1 MTFESQHKPFMER
14 DPSMS
19 DSCFKASDQSVIGH
33 RGFAMDFPNGYSV
46 SVQWG
51 WMCYCSNRNTFA
63 SHKER
68 LNSSFDSNTA
78 EVMIMWKGDGVS
90 PESFPQG
97 LAERWQG
104 FFDGSGV
111 ASDLSPDFV
120 AKFLSDVAYLTDGP
134 I

>member
-33 RGFAMDFPNGYSV
+33 RGFAMEFPNGYSV

-51 WMCYCSNRNTFA
+51 WMCYCSNRNVFA

>member
-1 MTFESQHKPFMER
+1 
-14 DPSMS
+14 MS

-33 RGFAMDFPNGYSV
+33 RGFAMEFPNGYSV